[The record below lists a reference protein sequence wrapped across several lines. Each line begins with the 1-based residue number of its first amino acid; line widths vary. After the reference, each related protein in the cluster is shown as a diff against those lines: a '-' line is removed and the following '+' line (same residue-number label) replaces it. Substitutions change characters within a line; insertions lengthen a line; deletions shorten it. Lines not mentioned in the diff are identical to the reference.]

1 MHLYFNHAFLTLI
14 CAGITDGLRVRD
26 CTLQAEAQG
35 RAACANLRRMHRV
48 VSGLPVCCR
57 SNRPLPS
64 NFDNTITV
72 TKVEKTGAFGGV
84 SVNGA
89 KGLKGTQAYTE
100 AFAHEL
106 LKAYLGTNLDSH
118 NHLEEQSPDSD
129 DDTPEVPSNFWEDA
143 RLCPEER
150 RKLKK

>member
-1 MHLYFNHAFLTLI
+1 MDGMLL
-14 CAGITDGLRVRD
+14 CRDSETD
-26 CTLQAEAQG
+26 
-35 RAACANLRRMHRV
+35 
-48 VSGLPVCCR
+48 
-57 SNRPLPS
+57 
-64 NFDNTITV
+64 V
-72 TKVEKTGAFGGV
+72 TGGV

-129 DDTPEVPSNFWEDA
+129 DDTPEVPSNVWEDA
-143 RLCPEER
+143 RLCDVVAFMSA
-150 RKLKK
+150 

>member
-1 MHLYFNHAFLTLI
+1 MHLYFKHAFLTVI

-72 TKVEKTGAFGGV
+72 TKVE
-84 SVNGA
+84 
-89 KGLKGTQAYTE
+89 GLKGTQAYTE

>member
-1 MHLYFNHAFLTLI
+1 MGCFCAETLKPTLLYSNRRWIFAL
-14 CAGITDGLRVRD
+14 GRD
-26 CTLQAEAQG
+26 
-35 RAACANLRRMHRV
+35 
-48 VSGLPVCCR
+48 
-57 SNRPLPS
+57 RPLPS